1 MIEFFRYL
9 YYRLY
14 SWNLKKWGEKD
25 IPHFNAL
32 LGVTFMMV
40 MNVFVL
46 INLVDVFGLYDLYGP
61 AKEKLRTFEMGF
73 VVFFFVLTLINHSW
87 LVRDRKYLPLPKRY
101 EGESKQLRLRK
112 VIVLWL
118 YVTLSFGAI
127 VAEGLLGGMLHG
139 H

>member
-1 MIEFFRYL
+1 MNHMIEFFRYL

-46 INLVDVFGLYDLYGP
+46 INLVDVFGLYDLYDRWGNTP
-61 AKEKLRTFEMGF
+61 WGF
-73 VVFFFVLTLINHSW
+73 VCVGLLLINYRW
-87 LVRDRKYLPLPKRY
+87 LVHDRKYLQLPKRY
-101 EGESKQLRLRK
+101 EGESKHQRRRK
-112 VIVLWL
+112 MIFLWL
-118 YVTLSFGAI
+118 YVVISW
-127 VAEGLLGGMLHG
+127 VANFAEAGLTRRLHG